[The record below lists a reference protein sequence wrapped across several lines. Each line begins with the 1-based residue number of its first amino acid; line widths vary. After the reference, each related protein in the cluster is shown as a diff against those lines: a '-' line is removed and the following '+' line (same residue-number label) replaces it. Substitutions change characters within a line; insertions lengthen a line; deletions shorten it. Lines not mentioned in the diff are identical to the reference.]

1 MNVTKR
7 NGMIMLYDTEKVV
20 RSILKANVDTP
31 EEELSR
37 HMASYI
43 ADEVL
48 LSSAVKQKS
57 SPRMTCVSMFTP
69 SSVRWGFRKLPN
81 NTLCMRKRRNNPPL
95 ERFQA
100 GLP

>member
-43 ADEVL
+43 ADEVFTQ
-48 LSSAVKQKS
+48 LS
-57 SPRMTCVSMFTP
+57 RETEIITTND
-69 SSVRWGFRKLPN
+69 VREHVYAKL
-81 NTLCMRKRRNNPPL
+81 CQM
-95 ERFQA
+95 
-100 GLP
+100 GLPKTAEQYALYAKKKK

>member
-43 ADEVL
+43 ADEVFAQ
-48 LSSAVKQKS
+48 LSRETEIITTNDVREHGEP
-57 SPRMTCVSMFTP
+57 PR
-69 SSVRWGFRKLPN
+69 GD
-81 NTLCMRKRRNNPPL
+81 LC
-95 ERFQA
+95 
-100 GLP
+100 G